1 MHRHNSALIGASR
14 VHLPAGNWPTVYAFL
29 CEHFAQVSAEQW
41 QQRFSRGRVL
51 DQDAQPLALD
61 TPYQQGRRVY
71 YFREVAKEKP
81 VPFQADILFQNDDLL
96 VVDKPHFLPV
106 SPVGVYVEET
116 LQRRLM
122 RQLNNPQLTPI
133 HRLDRL
139 TAGLILFSTNSA
151 TRDAYQRL
159 FREQQVKKRY
169 EALAAPLPELSF
181 PRVHC
186 SRLVK
191 GEPFFCMQEIAGE
204 ANSETRIEVAEK
216 QADYWRYA
224 LYPVS
229 GKKHQLRVHLA
240 SLGAPI
246 INDDFYPQVLPEQVD
261 NFSAP
266 LQLLATDLWFTDP
279 VTQQPLHFKTQR
291 HLAPLVNLAN

>member
-1 MHRHNSALIGASR
+1 
-14 VHLPAGNWPTVYAFL
+14 
-29 CEHFAQVSAEQW
+29 
-41 QQRFSRGRVL
+41 
-51 DQDAQPLALD
+51 
-61 TPYQQGRRVY
+61 
-71 YFREVAKEKP
+71 
-81 VPFQADILFQNDDLL
+81 
-96 VVDKPHFLPV
+96 
-106 SPVGVYVEET
+106 
-116 LQRRLM
+116 
-122 RQLNNPQLTPI
+122 
-133 HRLDRL
+133 
-139 TAGLILFSTNSA
+139 
-151 TRDAYQRL
+151 
-159 FREQQVKKRY
+159 
-169 EALAAPLPELSF
+169 
-181 PRVHC
+181 
-186 SRLVK
+186 
-191 GEPFFCMQEIAGE
+191 MQEIAGE